1 LRKNA
6 AIYIR
11 VSTEDQAREGYSLTE
26 QLDKLK
32 TLCKLRDYN
41 VYDIYEDAGI
51 SAKDTNRPAFK
62 RMLEDVKS
70 HKVNVIVAYKL
81 DRLTRSV
88 KDLENIV
95 LELEKHGCVLECAM
109 DDINTT
115 SANGR
120 FFVRMLTVLSQ
131 LEIERVSERTK
142 FGLVGAIKDG
152 HIPVPKTLGFTRDN
166 KKLVPDPTEVP
177 IVERIFDLYLKGNSY
192 QTIANIFNEENIL
205 NKKWYDTTIL
215 KILSNPLYKGD
226 YISGARS
233 GTPILYENVVEPIIS
248 KKLWKNCQEQSRRN
262 QRNYTRR
269 NDYIF
274 FQKIECPSCKRI
286 MACKAPGG
294 KKKKYIYYQCNDCK
308 TMIREDN
315 LVDLL
320 LNQILTI
327 IDYDISVR
335 KYFAPLLKHKVEN
348 TNELLEKELNS
359 LKDKKIRLKEA
370 YLNKILNIDEYNAD
384 NKLLEDKIT
393 DLERKIKEEQELEQF
408 NFTYEDMLLKRDLE
422 SIRALL
428 DTNYESEFIVKWETL
443 PINEKQELMM
453 SYIDTIEVEKKDK
466 DLKIKRVNFRKTF
479 IEEYANLFNKGGINR
494 YQDVTIQVVNDD
506 NSKEL
511 IQMEVCA
518 PMVRKD
524 VKKHIER
531 LEQYYKIDYNE
542 ILKEKYNDR
551 QFCLKYTRLTPY
563 SEPFKMIPLLNKK
576 GLPKVTHFGLLS
588 IPLFQPIYKEDTSIK
603 EAVWEEIDNK

>member
-1 LRKNA
+1 MRKNA
-6 AIYIR
+6 AIYCR
-11 VSTEDQAREGYSLTE
+11 VSTEDQVREGYSLGE
-26 QLDKLK
+26 QLVKLK

-41 VYDIYEDAGI
+41 IYDIYKDAGI

-70 HKVNVIVAYKL
+70 HKVSVIVAYKL

-88 KDLENIV
+88 KDLENVV

-109 DDINTT
+109 DDISTT

-152 HIPVPKTLGFTRDN
+152 HIPIRKTLGFTRLD
-166 KKLVPDPTEVP
+166 KKLIIDPNEKE

-192 QTIANIFNEENIL
+192 QTISNIFNKEKVL

-226 YISGARS
+226 YISGKTK

-248 KKLWKNCQEQSRRN
+248 KELWEDCQVQSRKN
-262 QRNYTRR
+262 QRNFTRR

-294 KKKKYIYYQCNDCK
+294 SKKKYIYYQCNECK
-308 TMIREDN
+308 TMIREDD
-315 LVDLL
+315 LIDLL
-320 LNQILTI
+320 VNQILTL

-335 KYFAPLLKHKVEN
+335 KYFAPLLKHKVEH

-370 YLNKILNIDEYNAD
+370 YLNKILDINEY
-384 NKLLEDKIT
+384 NKLLEEKII
-393 DLERKIKEEQELEQF
+393 DLERKIKEDRELEHF
-408 NFTYEDMLLKRDLE
+408 NFTFEDIMLKRDLE

-428 DTNYESEFIVKWETL
+428 DINYESEFIVKWETL

-453 SYIDTIEVEKKDK
+453 SYIETIEVEKKDK
-466 DLKIKRVNFRKTF
+466 ELKIKRVNFRKTF
-479 IEEYANLFNKGGINR
+479 IQEYANLFNKGAINR
-494 YQDVTIQVVNDD
+494 YQDVTIQVVDD
-506 NSKEL
+506 EDSKEL

-524 VKKHIER
+524 VARHVER

-542 ILKEKYNDR
+542 ILKEKYNEK
-551 QFCLKYTRLTPY
+551 QFCLKYDRENPY

-576 GLPKVTHFGLLS
+576 GLNKVTHFGLLS
-588 IPLFQPIYKEDTSIK
+588 VPLFQPIYKEDTSIK
-603 EAVWEEIDNK
+603 EAVWEEVDSK

>member
-1 LRKNA
+1 MRKNA
-6 AIYIR
+6 AIYCR
-11 VSTEDQAREGYSLTE
+11 VSTEDQAREGYSLSE

-70 HKVNVIVAYKL
+70 HKENVIVAYKL
-81 DRLTRSV
+81 DRLTKRV

-95 LELEKHGCVLECAM
+95 SELEKHGCVLECVM

-166 KKLVPDPTEVP
+166 KRLVPNPIEVP

-192 QTIANIFNEENIL
+192 QTIANIFNEENVL

-248 KKLWKNCQEQSRRN
+248 KKLWEDCQEQSRRN

-294 KKKKYIYYQCNDCK
+294 KKMEIQPKIQKVYNEVDTYAKSYKNLEIENENIKKKMKYLRNRNYKLENENNNLINYI
-308 TMIREDN
+308 R
-315 LVDLL
+315 
-320 LNQILTI
+320 TI
-327 IDYDISVR
+327 FKAI
-335 KYFAPLLKHKVEN
+335 KHFFR
-348 TNELLEKELNS
+348 ELLQIGSEKVKELTSNEI
-359 LKDKKIRLKEA
+359 KD
-370 YLNKILNIDEYNAD
+370 YYD
-384 NKLLEDKIT
+384 NNDFTKDDVFDMAVDT
-393 DLERKIKEEQELEQF
+393 TKEE
-408 NFTYEDMLLKRDLE
+408 DLFDYAD
-422 SIRALL
+422 I
-428 DTNYESEFIVKWETL
+428 
-443 PINEKQELMM
+443 
-453 SYIDTIEVEKKDK
+453 DK
-466 DLKIKRVNFRKTF
+466 DYEQNYSKDDDF
-479 IEEYANLFNKGGINR
+479 
-494 YQDVTIQVVNDD
+494 DV
-506 NSKEL
+506 
-511 IQMEVCA
+511 
-518 PMVRKD
+518 
-524 VKKHIER
+524 
-531 LEQYYKIDYNE
+531 E
-542 ILKEKYNDR
+542 I
-551 QFCLKYTRLTPY
+551 
-563 SEPFKMIPLLNKK
+563 
-576 GLPKVTHFGLLS
+576 
-588 IPLFQPIYKEDTSIK
+588 
-603 EAVWEEIDNK
+603 